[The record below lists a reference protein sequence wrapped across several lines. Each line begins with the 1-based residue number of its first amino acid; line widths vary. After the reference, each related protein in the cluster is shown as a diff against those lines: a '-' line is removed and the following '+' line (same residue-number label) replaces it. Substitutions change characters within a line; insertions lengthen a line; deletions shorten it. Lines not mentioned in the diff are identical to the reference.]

1 MAVFEVVLL
10 SWPKLVFGPAIAV
23 HEPVPM
29 LGELAA
35 RVWVPSAQMD
45 WSVPA
50 LAAVGAGSTTIVT
63 SSGVGLVQP
72 EIELDQRYT
81 YGLLAESKPVMVV
94 IGELGAVIAPPAP
107 PEILV
112 QVPVPFVMV
121 LPVMVA
127 VPDVAQMVLSDPALG
142 VVAGL
147 FTVITT
153 VLVEAVHG
161 ELAMLQVSVY
171 VPATVGVNTAFVA
184 VVLLNWPRLV
194 FGPAIAVQDPDPA
207 PGVFAANV
215 AEPPKQIVWSEPAL
229 DTVGVGFT
237 TTFVLSES
245 VEPHQLRTVTA

>member
-1 MAVFEVVLL
+1 MFAFVGLI
-10 SWPKLVFGPAIAV
+10 WAKLVLGPAIAV
-23 HEPVPM
+23 QAPEPTAGVVAASVAV
-29 LGELAA
+29 LAA
-35 RVWVPSAQMD
+35 QMVWSA
-45 WSVPA
+45 PA
-50 LAAVGAGSTTIVT
+50 TAAEGAGSTTIVT

-81 YGLLAESKPVMVV
+81 YGLLADSKPVMVV

-171 VPATVGVNTAFVA
+171 VPATVGVNTASIA

-207 PGVFAANV
+207 PGVFAVNV
-215 AEPPKQIVWSEPAL
+215 AEPPKQIVWSEPAS
-229 DTVGVGFT
+229 DTVGVGLT
-237 TTFVLSES
+237 VTLVLSVS
-245 VEPHQLRTVTA
+245 VVPHQLRTVTA

>member
-50 LAAVGAGSTTIVT
+50 LAAVGAGSTVIVI
-63 SSGVGLVQP
+63 SSKLLAHGLFVAVQ
-72 EIELDQRYT
+72 RNT
-81 YGLLAESKPVMVV
+81 YGLPAAVRPVIPEVRDV
-94 IGELGAVIAPPAP
+94 GVVIAPPAP
-107 PEILV
+107 GETLV
-112 QVPVPFVMV
+112 HVPVPGEIVFAA
-121 LPVMVA
+121 MVA
-127 VPDVAQMVLSDPALG
+127 VPGLEQTVWSGPASAALG
-142 VVAGL
+142 VP

-153 VLVEAVHG
+153 VLLEVVQG
-161 ELAMLQVSVY
+161 VLAMLHVSVY
-171 VPATVGVNTAFVA
+171 VPATVGVKTAFVA
-184 VVLLNWPRLV
+184 VVLLSCPKLV
-194 FGPAIAVQDPDPA
+194 FGPAIAVHDPVPA

-215 AEPPKQIVWSEPAL
+215 AVPPKQIVWSGPAL